1 MKKDKNNLHT
11 MTLTFER
18 EQDCPKEVVMWNYY
32 DHEHLLGTHYKLY
45 RGARVLAERDDWAL
59 VYRRSKVPIV
69 PFHNQ
74 GIGFQFMEG
83 NVMKTFHLDSVGF
96 LLEMEVHFFD
106 LPNNRSK
113 MKIIYNIRVAKWMA
127 FLELPFKMVF
137 TSWFKGAWAEDVP
150 MRNRRWKVHQLGF
163 KDFHG
168 VDYINKKTTK
178 PENFDAGPYIFEP
191 PVPSLPSI
199 RSVEGITRP
208 FSDRTELET
217 SDYSVEAA
225 RLELRNL

>member
-1 MKKDKNNLHT
+1 MKKDKENLHT
-11 MTLTFER
+11 MTLTFEK

-69 PFHNQ
+69 PFYNQ

-106 LPNNRSK
+106 LPDNRSK
-113 MKIIYNIRVAKWMA
+113 MKVIYNIRVPKWMA
-127 FLELPFKMVF
+127 FLDIPFKMVF

-168 VDYINKKTTK
+168 IDYINKKTEK
-178 PENFDAGPYIFEP
+178 PKDFDAGPYRFDP
-191 PVPSLPSI
+191 PVPSLPLI
-199 RSVEGITRP
+199 RSIEGVRRP
-208 FSDRTELET
+208 FSARTELET
-217 SDYSVEAA
+217 DDYSVEAA
-225 RLELRNL
+225 RLALRNL